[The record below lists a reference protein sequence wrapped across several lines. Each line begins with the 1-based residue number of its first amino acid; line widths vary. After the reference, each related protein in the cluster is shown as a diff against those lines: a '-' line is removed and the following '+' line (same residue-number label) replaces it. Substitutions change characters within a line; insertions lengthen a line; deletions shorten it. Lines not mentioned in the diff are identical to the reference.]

1 MESKGIRL
9 KKRGC
14 IVMYTYEI
22 KEIVKVIDGDTVD
35 AVIDLGFKVSIKL
48 RIRFFGINT
57 PETRLQRKIK
67 DPTERRKEKQ
77 RGLKVKEIVKTL
89 LYSSKKIKLESK
101 GLGKYGRVLGV
112 IYLDDQETSLNQYL
126 LDNGHAEEM

>member
-1 MESKGIRL
+1 
-9 KKRGC
+9 
-14 IVMYTYEI
+14 MYTYEI

-67 DPTERRKEKQ
+67 DPTERRKN
-77 RGLKVKEIVKTL
+77 IF
-89 LYSSKKIKLESK
+89 SSHFNKIFFHSP
-101 GLGKYGRVLGV
+101 
-112 IYLDDQETSLNQYL
+112 
-126 LDNGHAEEM
+126 

>member
-1 MESKGIRL
+1 
-9 KKRGC
+9 
-14 IVMYTYEI
+14 MYTYEI